1 MGCLAKSKGSEK
13 SNIPEIDKE
22 DQNILNENLTE
33 LHKEELLCPKC
44 GKVPEI
50 LYVHNDNAYIDL
62 KCKSHGKISMKI
74 QEYYEELDKSL
85 FKPKCFICKKS
96 QKDLEKIDKDKVI
109 YYCYEC
115 KQDICQICMYDFENE
130 KVKKLKHKSSHI
142 DTCIETKEK
151 YNKCLNHYYEEIT

>member
-44 GKVPEI
+44 GKISEI
-50 LYVHNDNAYIDL
+50 LNVHTDNANIDL

-74 QEYYEELDKSL
+74 QEYYKELDKPS
-85 FKPKCFICKKS
+85 FKPKCCICERS
-96 QKDLEKIDKDKVI
+96 QKDLEKLEEIEEAAKVI

-115 KQDICQICMYDFENE
+115 KKDICKICMYDF
-130 KVKKLKHKSSHI
+130 
-142 DTCIETKEK
+142 
-151 YNKCLNHYYEEIT
+151 